1 MNAQSPSSRPSE
13 TSGEP
18 TVAALLSWIV
28 PGAGHLYLGRQVP
41 AIVGFVVVAGL
52 YFLGLSL
59 SGGMGFE
66 FLHEELRGALAPALS
81 PELGFLG
88 GLVFQMKSYGFG
100 PGYPRAFPDF
110 VYLGTALTAAA
121 GVLNLCLTAQAHHDA
136 RRARGTGY
144 SLQSPGVVAALAW
157 FVPGLGHLVQGRRLR
172 AALVFLA
179 IVGLVVLGSQLAD
192 GANLSRERHFYYWGG
207 QFLAG
212 LPALL
217 LEFTSGHPRITGD
230 IPYAEG
236 GLVIAAIGGLL
247 NILAMLDVYAVAEV
261 RAGVV
266 APRSKSAAPE
276 VEKKSV
282 ESLRLQPGEQ
292 EVSA

>member
-1 MNAQSPSSRPSE
+1 MSAQDPPQRPSE

-28 PGAGHLYLGRQVP
+28 PGGGHLYLGRPRVA
-41 AIVGFVVVAGL
+41 AIGFALVAGL
-52 YFLGLSL
+52 YFLGLQL

-66 FLHEELRGALAPALS
+66 FLHDELRGALAPALS

-88 GLVFQMKSYGFG
+88 GLVYQMKAYGFG
-100 PGYPRAFPDF
+100 PDYPRAFPDLI
-110 VYLGTALTAAA
+110 YLGTALTAAA
-121 GVLNLCLTAQAHHDA
+121 GILNLCLTAQAHHDA
-136 RRARGTGY
+136 RRPRSAGY

-157 FVPGLGHLVQGRRLR
+157 LVPGLGHFVQGRRLR
-172 AALVFLA
+172 ALLVFIA
-179 IVGLVVLGSQLAD
+179 IVGLLVLGSQLAD

-212 LPALL
+212 LPAIG
-217 LEFTSGHPRITGD
+217 LEFAGGHPPITGD

-261 RAGVV
+261 RAGMV
-266 APRSKSAAPE
+266 APKSRADSEPAT
-276 VEKKSV
+276 KKSV
-282 ESLRLQPGEQ
+282 ESLRMQPGEQ

>member
-1 MNAQSPSSRPSE
+1 MNAQSPPQRPSE

-18 TVAALLSWIV
+18 TVAALLAWIV
-28 PGAGHLYLGRQVP
+28 PGAGHLYLGRQVV
-41 AIVGFVVVAGL
+41 AAVGFAVVVGL

-66 FLHEELRGALAPALS
+66 FLHEELRTSLAPALS
-81 PELGFLG
+81 PELGFVG
-88 GLVFQMKSYGFG
+88 GLVYQMKTYGFG
-100 PGYPRAFPDF
+100 PGFPRAFPDLIF
-110 VYLGTALTAAA
+110 LGTSLTAAA
-121 GVLNLCLTAQAHHDA
+121 GILNLCLTAQAHHDA
-136 RRARGTGY
+136 RRPRGTGY
-144 SLQSPGVVAALAW
+144 SVQSPGVVAALAW

-172 AALVFLA
+172 ALLVFLA
-179 IVGLVVLGSQLAD
+179 VVGLLVLGSQLAD

-207 QFLAG
+207 QFIAG
-212 LPALL
+212 LPALV
-217 LEFTSGHPRITGD
+217 LEFSSGHPPITGD

-266 APRSKSAAPE
+266 APKSQTETQDAP
-276 VEKKSV
+276 KKSV